1 MTPRQKRLAVIL
13 AALSLLAGAVALV
26 LTAFQ
31 ENLVFFVTP
40 SDVAQGKAQ
49 PGRYFRVGGLVE
61 SGSIERGADGVT
73 VRFRIT
79 DTAHTI
85 PVVYRGALPDLF
97 GENQGAVAEGTLRG
111 DGVFEAK
118 KVLAKHDE
126 TYMPPEASHAVEQAQ
141 RAAKSVK
148 E

>member
-13 AALSLLAGAVALV
+13 VALSLLAGAVALV

-49 PGRYFRVGGLVE
+49 PGRTFRVGGLVE

-97 GENQGAVAEGTLRG
+97 AENQGAVAEGTLRG

-126 TYMPPEASHAVEQAQ
+126 TYMPPEAAHAVEQAQ

>member
-1 MTPRQKRLAVIL
+1 MSPRKKRLTLIL
-13 AALSLLAGAVALV
+13 VGVALLASAVALV
-26 LTAFQ
+26 LSAFQ

-40 SDVAQGKAQ
+40 SDIAQGKAQ
-49 PGRYFRVGGLVE
+49 EGRYFRVGGLVE
-61 SGSIERGADGVT
+61 AGSIQRGPDGVT
-73 VRFRIT
+73 VTFRIT
-79 DTAHTI
+79 DTAHAL

-97 GENQGAVAEGTLRG
+97 GENQGAVAEGVLRP

-126 TYMPPEASHAVEQAQ
+126 TYMPPEASHAVDQAQ
-141 RAAKSVK
+141 RAAQSLK